1 VQHDHTQTLPEN
13 MPIEQLEVA
22 PLGELRR
29 QAALIA
35 ATADA
40 ALIRYTALRRCRR
53 GTAPEPIEAA
63 HATWRARYQLR
74 DQVTAIIQKREREI
88 GQGRIAATR
97 SNQNEQATPLRVLRA
112 PAGDAEHEQPVQG
125 R

>member
-1 VQHDHTQTLPEN
+1 MQHDHTQAPPET
-13 MPIEQLEVA
+13 MSMEQLAVA

-29 QAALIA
+29 QAELIA

-40 ALIRYTALRRCRR
+40 ALTCYTALRRCRR

-74 DQVTAIIQKREREI
+74 DQVTAIIRKREREL
-88 GQGRIAATR
+88 GQEPIAAKG
-97 SNQNEQATPLRVLRA
+97 SNP
-112 PAGDAEHEQPVQG
+112 P
-125 R
+125 

>member
-1 VQHDHTQTLPEN
+1 MQHDDTQALPEN
-13 MPIEQLEVA
+13 MPLEQLEVS

-40 ALIRYTALRRCRR
+40 ALVRYTALRRCRR

-63 HATWRARYQLR
+63 HAVWRARYQLR
-74 DQVTAIIQKREREI
+74 DQVTAIIRKRERELD
-88 GQGRIAATR
+88 QGLNTATR
-97 SNQNEQATPLRVLRA
+97 SNRHEQATPLRVLRA
-112 PAGDAEHEQPVQG
+112 PAGDAEHEQPIQD